1 MPASDRRPTPLPTP
15 SVTAVGPY
23 SPAVRAGD
31 WIVCSGQIGVDP
43 ATGSLVDG
51 GIVAQA
57 RQALAN
63 VATVLADCGCGWQH
77 VAKAG
82 LFVAPDGA
90 PAMPEINATG
100 AQHHRCG
107 LAAAGRRVRDR
118 GLGLEAGMT
127 LPAAQVSWAQ

>member
-90 PAMPEINATG
+90 PAMPEINALYAETLGEHRPARSTIGVAWLPLG
-100 AQHHRCG
+100 A
-107 LAAAGRRVRDR
+107 AFEIEV
-118 GLGLEAGMT
+118 
-127 LPAAQVSWAQ
+127 WAWKPG